1 MVPTQ
6 QQDQRQRFLHKVVI
20 ITGSSSGIGREA
32 AIQFSN
38 EGASVVIHGQNAER
52 LDETAKLILACGIP
66 AERVLKVLGSLE
78 NSEIPEKI
86 VNETLNKFGQIDVLI
101 NNAGT
106 ASKPGIED
114 KDRLALDN
122 LDFIYAVNFRSI
134 VQLSLLA
141 LPHLKKTKGNVLNIG
156 SLAGTRVS
164 GHHIFYGPMKAALDH
179 WTHGFA
185 QLAAPNVRVNSLNP
199 GPIRT
204 PIFDRANV
212 SEVELKIYA
221 NATLL
226 GRFGQP
232 NEMATIM
239 KFLCSDDA
247 SYVTGATLLADGGM
261 AVKFL

>member
-1 MVPTQ
+1 M
-6 QQDQRQRFLHKVVI
+6 
-20 ITGSSSGIGREA
+20 
-32 AIQFSN
+32 
-38 EGASVVIHGQNAER
+38 
-52 LDETAKLILACGIP
+52 
-66 AERVLKVLGSLE
+66 
-78 NSEIPEKI
+78 
-86 VNETLNKFGQIDVLI
+86 
-101 NNAGT
+101 
-106 ASKPGIED
+106 
-114 KDRLALDN
+114 
-122 LDFIYAVNFRSI
+122 
-134 VQLSLLA
+134 QLSLLA

-185 QLAAPNVRVNSLNP
+185 QLAAPNVRVNSLKSVIFHPSKIFQFQLKIPLLINSP